1 MAGIQKSAGQIR
13 EAARASMQ
21 GKTGKCIGVT
31 VLYFVIVMGMNAIPV
46 LGTIASIVLSGPLT
60 LGLTMFFLGIVR
72 GESVGIER
80 LFDGFNHVMNAF
92 VTYILVAVFIILW
105 SLLLIIPG
113 LIKGLAYSMTF
124 YILADNPEMKPLQ
137 AIEESRKMMD
147 GNKLDLFILFL
158 TFIGWYLLGVITLG
172 LGFLWVIPYQNASLA
187 HFYLEVNK
195 GKNSVASAA

>member
-21 GKTGKCIGVT
+21 GKTGKCIGVM
-31 VLYFVIVMGMNAIPV
+31 VLYLVIVMGMNVIPV
-46 LGTIASIVLSGPLT
+46 LGTIASIALTGPLT
-60 LGLTMFFLGIVR
+60 LGLAMFFLGIVR

-80 LFDGFNHVMNAF
+80 LFDGFNYVMNAF
-92 VTYILVAVFIILW
+92 VTYILVTVFIILW

-147 GNKLDLFILFL
+147 GKKLDLFILFL
-158 TFIGWYLLGVITLG
+158 SFIGWYLLGIITLG
-172 LGFLWVIPYQNASLA
+172 LGLLWVIPYQNASVS
-187 HFYLEVNK
+187 HFYLEARK
-195 GKNSVASAA
+195 GKETVASTA